1 VSHPLAIDLAPLQAH
16 PSGALVVALSGG
28 LDSTVLLH
36 ALAASPQA
44 RARGLRAMHVHHGLH
59 PDADRWQAHCERFCT
74 ALDVPLAS
82 VGVNVEPVGEGLEAA
97 ARRARHAALEAS
109 LADGDILA
117 LAHHRDD
124 QAETFLLRA
133 LRASGTDGLAA
144 MRPWRAMGRGYL
156 WRPLLGLPRAAL
168 SAYAQAHALTWIE
181 DPSNADTRF
190 DRNFL
195 RANVL
200 PLLRGRWPDAEAAFA
215 RSAALCAQAA
225 DLLDEGDAALLAA
238 VRADD
243 DRLIDATRLRELPA
257 ARRARVL
264 RLWIATLQ
272 LPPLPADGLRCIES
286 ELLHARDDA
295 QARFDWHGASV
306 RAWRGLLHGAPS
318 RPGLDASLVLPWD
331 GHEPL
336 HLPDGGALLFTAP
349 MALGSGAR
357 VHARCGGERIRLPG
371 RDHSHA
377 LKHVLQS
384 RDVAPWTREHL
395 PLLVDDG
402 GLLAAGDV
410 AISDR
415 LSTLLDAAGAQL
427 VWTRPPGA

>member
-1 VSHPLAIDLAPLQAH
+1 VSHPFAIDLAPLQVH
-16 PSGALVVALSGG
+16 PHGALVVALSGG

-59 PDADRWQAHCERFCT
+59 PDADRWQAHCERSCA

-195 RANVL
+195 RADVL

-272 LPPLPADGLRCIES
+272 LPPLPADGLRRIES

-306 RAWRGLLHGAPS
+306 RAWRGLLHAARS

-357 VHARCGGERIRLPG
+357 VHARRGGERIHLPG

-384 RDVAPWTREHL
+384 RSVAPWTREHL